1 MPRNRPPFSSNP
13 PTGAEAQMALQG
25 YTAYFGSFTVDD
37 QKQFVVHHR
46 FGQLNPGGVVDAKRF

>member
-1 MPRNRPPFSSNP
+1 
-13 PTGAEAQMALQG
+13 MALQG